1 MKIAIF
7 GVGAVAGFVAGRLAR
22 SGHAPTLVARGERL
36 AAFRQNGLKLIDL
49 DYESHHDFTATDNTV
64 SLGPQDIV
72 LIGAKAHSIPLA
84 IDQIT
89 PLLGP
94 DTIVVPM
101 INGIPFWYFH
111 GIPSDGRKRHLNAVD
126 PGGKVWDGLG
136 VERVLGCVVYVM
148 NTSPAPGVIQNHGQE
163 AKLALGE
170 PSGGSSARAEAISEL
185 LTGADFDAPISHDIR
200 RDLWIKLWG
209 NLSGNSISAIA
220 EGSCSVLGSDPDI
233 RATMAKMMRESVAV
247 AAAYGVELAADE
259 TALEEGI
266 ERRIEYFCNLGDVPT
281 SMLQDYQSGRTL
293 ELDPIVGAVREMGEM
308 AGVATP
314 TIDTVYALARKK
326 AEIKGLYQSLTG
338 PGD

>member
-1 MKIAIF
+1 MAENAISMRSIR
-7 GVGAVAGFVAGRLAR
+7 AAR
-22 SGHAPTLVARGERL
+22 
-36 AAFRQNGLKLIDL
+36 
-49 DYESHHDFTATDNTV
+49 
-64 SLGPQDIV
+64 
-72 LIGAKAHSIPLA
+72 
-84 IDQIT
+84 
-89 PLLGP
+89 
-94 DTIVVPM
+94 
-101 INGIPFWYFH
+101 FW
-111 GIPSDGRKRHLNAVD
+111 G
-126 PGGKVWDGLG
+126 GLG
-136 VERVLGCVVYVM
+136 IERVLGCVVYVM

-163 AKLALGE
+163 TKLTLGE
-170 PSGGSSARAEAISEL
+170 PTGGSSVRAEAVAEL
-185 LTGADFDAPISHDIR
+185 LTGAGFDAPISDDIR

-266 ERRIEYFCNLGDVPT
+266 ERRIEYFRNLGDVPT

-314 TIDTVYALARKK
+314 TIHTVYALARKK
-326 AEIKGLYQSLTG
+326 AEIKGLYQPLTG
-338 PGD
+338 SDG

>member
-22 SGHAPTLVARGERL
+22 AGQAPVLIARGERL
-36 AAFRQNGLKLIDL
+36 AAYQQNGLRLIDL
-49 DYESHHDFTATDNTV
+49 DYESHHDLAATDDTV

-72 LIGAKAHSIPLA
+72 LIGAKAHAIPGA

-94 DTIVVPM
+94 DTVIVPM

-111 GIPSDGRKRHLNAVD
+111 GILGADQKRHLNTVD
-126 PGGKVWDGLG
+126 PGGTAWSGLG

-148 NTSPAPGVIQNHGQE
+148 NTSPVPGVIQNHGQE
-163 AKLALGE
+163 AKLLLGE
-170 PSGGSSARAEAISEL
+170 PTGSLSARAETISNL
-185 LTGADFDAPISHDIR
+185 LTSAGFNAPISDDIR

-220 EGSCSVLGSDPDI
+220 EGSCSVLGSDPEI
-233 RATMAKMMRESVAV
+233 CATMAKMMRESVAV
-247 AAAYGVELAADE
+247 ATAHGVELAADA

-266 ERRIEYFCNLGDVPT
+266 ERRIEYFRNLGDVPT
-281 SMLQDYQSGRTL
+281 SMLQDYQSGRSL

-326 AEIKGLYQSLTG
+326 AEIKGLYQPLVG
-338 PGD
+338 LDD